1 MSVHGPDIQCFVLRD
16 EVDELDNRRSGFW
29 RSLVWWL
36 WTVKTPIKMLA
47 MMRKTEQIEPD
58 LNFFMTD
65 ENFRGS
71 VQCPLMTRQR
81 DVVVVRTALTAA
93 MVVPYTMFKVYD
105 PPYSETLVSK
115 LFQNFPVINMTWEAV
130 HIKFLIRKLVF
141 TIIPIANEGS
151 IILISHLFRMD
162 SMNIG
167 MHGQFRNQL
176 FSGQNVNLFILP
188 RFNDFQAVCAYWLF
202 NNELTSCPGGTNCF
216 LFGFKS
222 PGWWE
227 LYVYFLWLS

>member
-1 MSVHGPDIQCFVLRD
+1 MKWMNLTIAVLDFGVRLYGGS
-16 EVDELDNRRSGFW
+16 ELSKHLSKCLLWCEKLNKSNLIWIFLW
-29 RSLVWWL
+29 RMKISEAVCN
-36 WTVKTPIKMLA
+36 V
-47 MMRKTEQIEPD
+47 
-58 LNFFMTD
+58 
-65 ENFRGS
+65 
-71 VQCPLMTRQR
+71 PLMTRQR

-167 MHGQFRNQL
+167 MHGQSGTSYSLARTWTSL
-176 FSGQNVNLFILP
+176 F
-188 RFNDFQAVCAYWLF
+188 
-202 NNELTSCPGGTNCF
+202 CPG
-216 LFGFKS
+216 LMIFKLCVLTDYLIMS
-222 PGWWE
+222 
-227 LYVYFLWLS
+227 